1 MAVVKVSGVV
11 SKVFGASSQGLN
23 LVEKFQA
30 ANGEEYSRSWSVWF
44 AVAHGIA
51 EGSEVTVFGQL
62 SYKIEDFEGK
72 DGKPG
77 RKVKL
82 DINNAQVDKPV
93 QVAAPV
99 EATPF

>member
-82 DINNAQVDKPV
+82 DINNAQVDAPKQPV
-93 QVAAPV
+93 QVSAP
-99 EATPF
+99 F

>member
-93 QVAAPV
+93 QVAAP
-99 EATPF
+99 F

>member
-11 SKVFGASSQGLN
+11 SKVFGSSSQGLS
-23 LVEKFQA
+23 LTEKFKA
-30 ANGEEYSRSWSVWF
+30 ANGEEYSRQWSVWF
-44 AVAHGIA
+44 AVAHNIP
-51 EGSEVTVFGQL
+51 EGAEVTVFGQL

-82 DINNAQVDKPV
+82 DINNAQVDKP
-93 QVAAPV
+93 AAPAPV

>member
-44 AVAHGIA
+44 AVAHNIA

-93 QVAAPV
+93 QVAAP
-99 EATPF
+99 F

>member
-1 MAVVKVSGVV
+1 MAVVKVSCVV

-51 EGSEVTVFGQL
+51 EGTEVTVFGQL

-93 QVAAPV
+93 QVAAP
-99 EATPF
+99 F

>member
-51 EGSEVTVFGQL
+51 EGTEVTVFGQL

-93 QVAAPV
+93 QVAAP
-99 EATPF
+99 F